1 MKVFAHFYLV
11 NENFSPEYA
20 EAHHEGEESENNL
33 KYFWEDELA
42 IKNPIATIE
51 EIDSAVYVL
60 QGVLPDGTSFAYEVP
75 DMTQVVLHGE
85 DGTVTPLVFSNGIYH
100 RYELDAHGDVMHV
113 RVFFKDYEVFSNP
126 IPGVY
131 ISANSFPKEL
141 ARV

>member
-20 EAHHEGEESENNL
+20 DAQHGGEESENNL

-42 IKNPIATIE
+42 IKNSIGRIE

-60 QGVLPDGTSFAYEVP
+60 QGSLPNGASFAYDVP
-75 DMTQVVLHGE
+75 NMTHLLLHGE
-85 DGTVTPLVFSNGIYH
+85 DGTVTPLVFSKGIYH
-100 RYELDAHGDVMHV
+100 RYELDAHGEVMHV

-131 ISANSFPKEL
+131 IAAASFPSEL